1 MLRDASDWVSTSA
14 LPVDIP
20 YTYAAQD
27 PACVK
32 QKLPGVTGAGKALA
46 KLACN

>member
-1 MLRDASDWVSTSA
+1 VSASA
-14 LPVDIP
+14 FPVGIP
-20 YTYAAQD
+20 FTYVAQD

-32 QKLPGVTGAGKALA
+32 QKLPAEAGAGKALA